1 MGVCRIDYLI
11 VDEACYC
18 SELTS
23 LSPFTLNPERVV
35 FVGDPNQ
42 LPATIMSENK
52 DKTKFERSLFERL
65 RDAGLPIHMLKRQYR
80 MHP

>member
-1 MGVCRIDYLI
+1 LH
-11 VDEACYC
+11 
-18 SELTS
+18 
-23 LSPFTLNPERVV
+23 PFILNPERVV

-65 RDAGLPIHMLKRQYR
+65 RDAGQPVHMLKR
-80 MHP
+80 

>member
-1 MGVCRIDYLI
+1 
-11 VDEACYC
+11 VDEACQC

-23 LSPFTLNPERVV
+23 LHPFILNPERVV

-65 RDAGLPIHMLKRQYR
+65 RDAGQPVHMLKR
-80 MHP
+80 